1 MQSDP
6 PIHRL
11 ELRDIA
17 LRFGDAPVLDGVD
30 LSLASGEFVVVVGA
44 SGSGKTSL
52 LRLAA
57 GFLKPD
63 RGRVQ
68 MDGEDI
74 TGPSAMRAVVFQDD
88 ALFPWLNARDNVA
101 FPLRLQPGFDR
112 AERVLRAEAQLAAV
126 GLEGYGDRR
135 LWQLSGGQRQ
145 RVGLAR
151 ALVVRPA
158 FLLMDEPFAAL
169 DALTRAQMQQA
180 LLEVWSRNRQGVLF
194 ITHDIDEALLLA
206 SRLVVLAGRPARVAE
221 TFELDYARRLLKG
234 DAVRAVRADAAFQ
247 RLREDVLD
255 RLFAPAATA

>member
-1 MQSDP
+1 MQNAAP
-6 PIHRL
+6 AHRL
-11 ELRDIA
+11 DLSGIA
-17 LRFGDAPVLDGVD
+17 LRFGDAQVLDGVD
-30 LSLASGEFVVVVGA
+30 LSIASGEFVVLVGA

-68 MDGEDI
+68 MDGEVI
-74 TGPSAMRAVVFQDD
+74 AGPGAARAVVFQDD
-88 ALFPWLNARDNVA
+88 ALFPWLDARDNIA
-101 FPLRLQPGFDR
+101 FPLRLQREHDR
-112 AERVLRAEAQLAAV
+112 AERVRRAEAQLAAV
-126 GLEGYGDRR
+126 GLEGFGDRR

-206 SRLVVLAGRPARVAE
+206 TRLVVLAGRPARVAE
-221 TFELDYARRLLKG
+221 IFELDYAQRLLRG
-234 DAVRAVRADAAFQ
+234 EPVRAVRADPAFQ
-247 RLREDVLD
+247 QLREQVLD
-255 RLFAPAATA
+255 RLFTPAAAA